1 MKNFNL
7 LIFMAVVGLLMGC
20 DDKEIKLY
28 PSFTQTAEAIIHHDG
43 NYNEFADIYVTEIRN
58 AIDDL
63 DTDGG
68 ITDVMIEGIFLDV
81 TKNAASGYTSNS
93 ASATTSN
100 IILTGWDGNEYI
112 LIENLSINL
121 NSETQEIN
129 LQNSLKKAGVKQLRD
144 ILLAIAQNNVP
155 SSKEKVGIRLT
166 GIPTPSNGYI
176 NAKMELRIKVVVEYS
191 EEL

>member
-1 MKNFNL
+1 
-7 LIFMAVVGLLMGC
+7 MAVVGLLMGC

-129 LQNSLKKAGVKQLRD
+129 LQNSLKKAGVKQIREKKLD
-144 ILLAIAQNNVP
+144 ISQNKVTN
-155 SSKEKVGIRLT
+155 SKENVGKSQT
-166 GIPTPSNGYI
+166 GITKTTKG
-176 NAKMELRIKVVVEYS
+176 
-191 EEL
+191 